1 MADDFYIR
9 LLTRRGDRIE
19 DMCEDLDPADFGGT
33 VPAVGD
39 RFVQL
44 LKGGCEGYR
53 VVERIFDA
61 GSHFKAV
68 SLVVERTTTDDLEHL
83 PRFDRTR

>member
-1 MADDFYIR
+1 MSDFYIR
-9 LLTRRGDRIE
+9 LLLKQDGRIE
-19 DMCEDLDPADFGGT
+19 DMREDLDPADFGGT

-68 SLVVERTTTDDLEHL
+68 SLVVERTSTTDLEHL
-83 PRFDRTR
+83 PRFDRSR

>member
-1 MADDFYIR
+1 MTDDFYIR
-9 LLTRRGDRIE
+9 LLSKVGDRIE
-19 DMCEDLDPADFGGT
+19 DMHEDLDPTDFGGT
-33 VPAVGD
+33 IPAVGD

-68 SLVVERTTTDDLEHL
+68 SLVVERTSTADIGHL
-83 PRFDRTR
+83 PRFSSY

>member
-1 MADDFYIR
+1 MSDFYIR
-9 LLTRRGDRIE
+9 LLLKQDGRIE
-19 DMCEDLDPADFGGT
+19 DKQEDLDPVDFGGT

-61 GSHFKAV
+61 GAHFKVA
-68 SLVVERTTTDDLEHL
+68 SLVVERTSVADIEHL
-83 PRFDRTR
+83 PRFSTY